1 MIRWLVALLLVLA
14 LPAMARAQRP
24 RPGMPGGVRMPSQ
37 GRRVPQDTTRRAPGD
52 TTKKDSTL
60 YQWSEP
66 DSVMQ
71 ALMSKPGYT
80 VTRYEGRQVTFDAV
94 ERATEIIAQAAKAA
108 AVKRGNQL
116 IVSDSTI
123 AYSEKTK
130 LVDVQAKKV
139 GGKIVLSDS
148 SSGQA
153 DIVGHG
159 YLTYNLAR
167 RTARIT
173 NPVFSVDNG
182 QRWYVNANVG
192 QYVGDSTNAKNMTFY
207 GRGGTLTSCDDSIPD
222 YHFSYGEVKR
232 SGGNTMVARP
242 AVLYIRD
249 VPVMW
254 LPFIFQD
261 TRSGRHSGLLIPQFG
276 LSDIIRNS
284 PSYRRMVQNFGYYFA
299 LNDYMDASLAIDWR
313 SSAGATP
320 TDPGWMRYKAEWNY
334 KWLDRFLNGNLA
346 TDYTTQSDG
355 RSNLALTW
363 GHSQSFSQNSHL
375 STNINY
381 VTSTALQ
388 RQNAFNPYAV
398 LATISSQVNYQEKL
412 GPASL
417 SIGGTRKQYPGRDQI
432 DQTLPTLSLTTSPL
446 SAGDWLV
453 WTPNLSFTDTR
464 SMHIDQPGPFSQRYF
479 TAPNGRLDSTAVQK
493 SSRESNTSF
502 DTPLRIFGYDLRNS
516 FRITDRFNDFPEQ
529 DPIFDMKTGQQLGE
543 RVFASTY
550 RTDVDW
556 TPNFQLPPMLH
567 NLFNITPSVSLAN
580 VDPNAFW
587 VRSNFSNG
595 EFVHQSKRLSFGLSA
610 SPTVYGFLPGF
621 GPFGLLRHSLNPTFS
636 WSYAPRAN
644 VDTTFL
650 KATGQNPQHYL
661 GSLGQNMLSFGLS
674 QNIEGKVKSRVSG
687 DSAKTEA
694 TPEKLKLLTMTF
706 SQLGYDFQRASALH
720 DAKKGFYIPT
730 NENFSTTLAS
740 DLLPGFSMN
749 VDYSLFQ
756 GSTMSD
762 TAKFS
767 PYRTRVAA
775 QISMGQGNNP
785 FAVLSRLFGRAVP
798 EDRAPSPT
806 NAAPNPQDQMTQQF
820 ANQPV
825 AGMSANRSQ
834 FIMPPSRGWNLTLSF
849 SDARPRPP
857 VGGNIIQFDPKYRCA
872 QYQAFNPLVYESCL
886 QNALT
891 TPATESPNQSLFASG
906 PAFAIPAT
914 TSLQS
919 NAQFDITEKWSG
931 SWATTYDF
939 QRHQFASHMVTLQ
952 RDLHDWRAIFGF
964 TQSPNGNF
972 AFTFNIALKADPD
985 LKFNYNKATYRG
997 GGYYVP

>member
-1 MIRWLVALLLVLA
+1 MRRLAGLLLVLA
-14 LPAMARAQRP
+14 LPAIARAQRP
-24 RPGMPGGVRMPSQ
+24 RTPGRG
-37 GRRVPQDTTRRAPGD
+37 RVPTTRRAPSDTGQRAPGD

-60 YQWSEP
+60 YQWAAP

-71 ALMSKPGYT
+71 ALMSRPGYT

-94 ERATEIIAQAAKAA
+94 QRATEIIAQAAKAA
-108 AVKRGNQL
+108 AVKRGSQV

-130 LVDVQAKKV
+130 IVDVQAKKV
-139 GGKIVLSDS
+139 GGRIVLSDS
-148 SSGQA
+148 TSGQA

-159 YLTYNLAR
+159 FLTYNLAR

-173 NPVFSVDNG
+173 NPVFSVENG
-182 QRWYVNANVG
+182 NRWYVNADVG
-192 QYVGDSTNAKNMTFY
+192 QYVGDTANAKNMTFY
-207 GRGGTLTSCDDSIPD
+207 GRSGTLTSCDDSIPD

-232 SGGNTMVARP
+232 SGQNTLVARP

-261 TRSGRHSGLLIPQFG
+261 TRPGRHSGLLIPQFG

-299 LNDYMDASLAIDWR
+299 LSDYMNASVALDWR
-313 SSAGATP
+313 SSAGATAS
-320 TDPGWMRYKAEWNY
+320 DPGWMRYKGQWDY
-334 KWLDRFLNGNLA
+334 KWLDRFLAGSLA
-346 TDYTTQSDG
+346 ADYTTQSDG
-355 RSNLALTW
+355 RNNLALTW
-363 GHSQSFSQNSHL
+363 GHSQQLTPNS
-375 STNINY
+375 SIQANINY

-398 LATISSQVNYQEKL
+398 LATITSTANYQQKI

-417 SIGGTRKQYPGRDQI
+417 SIGGTRKQYPGRPQV

-446 SAGDWLV
+446 ALGDWLV
-453 WTPNLSFTDTR
+453 WTPNLSFVDQR
-464 SMHIDQPGPFSQRYF
+464 SMHMDQPGQFSQRYF
-479 TAPNGRLDSTAVQK
+479 TQPNGLLDSTTVQK
-493 SSRESNTSF
+493 SSRSTSTTF
-502 DTPLRIFGYDLRNS
+502 DTPLRIFGYDLHNS
-516 FRITDRFNDFPEQ
+516 FQITDQANDFPEI
-529 DPIFDMKTGQQLGE
+529 DPIYDLKTGNQIGQ
-543 RVFASTY
+543 RIFATTY
-550 RTDVDW
+550 RTNIDW
-556 TPNFQLPPMLH
+556 TPNFQLPPLLH
-567 NLFNITPSVSLAN
+567 SLFNVTPSVSLSN
-580 VDPNAFW
+580 VDPGPFW

-595 EFVHQSKRLSFGLSA
+595 QFVHQAKRLSYGLSA
-610 SPTVYGFLPGF
+610 APSVFGFFPGF
-621 GPFGLLRHSLNPTFS
+621 GPFSLIRHALNPTFS
-636 WSYAPRAN
+636 WSYAPRSA
-644 VDTTFL
+644 VDTAYL
-650 KATGQNPQHYL
+650 KATGQNVAHYL
-661 GSLGQNMLSFGLS
+661 GALGQNMLSFGLS
-674 QNIEGKVKSRVSG
+674 QNFEAKVKSRVSG
-687 DSAKTEA
+687 DSTKTPAE
-694 TPEKLKLLTMTF
+694 PEKIKLLTVNF
-706 SQLGYDFQRASALH
+706 SSLGYDFQRASAEH
-720 DAKKGFYIPT
+720 SAKKGFFIPT
-730 NENFSTTLAS
+730 NQNFSTTLS
-740 DLLPGFSMN
+740 SELLPGFSMN
-749 VDYSLFQ
+749 IDYSLFQ

-775 QISMGQGNNP
+775 SFSMSQGNNP
-785 FAVLSRLFGRAVP
+785 FAVLTRLFGRAVP

-806 NAAPNPQDQMTQQF
+806 TQAPNPSDAMTQQF

-825 AGMSANRSQ
+825 AGMAANRNQ
-834 FIMPPSRGWNLTLSF
+834 FVVPPSHGWNLTLSF

-872 QYQAFNPLVYESCL
+872 QYQAFNPLVYQSCL
-886 QNALT
+886 ESALT
-891 TPATESPNQSLFASG
+891 TPGAEAPTQSLFASG
-906 PAFAIPAT
+906 PAFNIPAT

-919 NAQFDITEKWSG
+919 NAQFEITDKWSATWG
-931 SWATTYDF
+931 TTYDF

-972 AFTFNIALKADPD
+972 AFTFNIALKADQD

-997 GGYYVP
+997 GGYYNPYP